1 MYVTILY
8 CSVSCHRFFVVKNVQ
23 YHSHSERRKKNKRKL
38 VSTYIFVFIFP
49 QMLMF
54 STKRGGWH
62 HVCFQKINAAGTM
75 CFQHVTAAD
84 IMCFSK

>member
-1 MYVTILY
+1 LPSIFCGKKFAT
-8 CSVSCHRFFVVKNVQ
+8 
-23 YHSHSERRKKNKRKL
+23 HSHSEWRKKKKRKL

-54 STKRGGWH
+54 STKGGGWH

-75 CFQHVTAAD
+75 CFQQVTAAD
-84 IMCFSK
+84 TMCFSK